1 MKAKN
6 VLQIVCAEGSRT
18 FGPGRVTSKPEPGEL
33 GRHQPGPEQTDGEP
47 EGKGVVE
54 AGEHKEAEHRRR
66 GSQFKLGPG
75 PHFLLPD

>member
-33 GRHQPGPEQTDGEP
+33 GRQREIIIIQKPAPADKTTN
-47 EGKGVVE
+47 
-54 AGEHKEAEHRRR
+54 
-66 GSQFKLGPG
+66 
-75 PHFLLPD
+75 